1 MQFVIHPNKM
11 NHFALKSKLYLAAIK
26 AAFKEL
32 SILKNMNENENL
44 NFA

>member
-1 MQFVIHPNKM
+1 M

-32 SILKNMNENENL
+32 YILKNMDDNTNL
-44 NFA
+44 IFA